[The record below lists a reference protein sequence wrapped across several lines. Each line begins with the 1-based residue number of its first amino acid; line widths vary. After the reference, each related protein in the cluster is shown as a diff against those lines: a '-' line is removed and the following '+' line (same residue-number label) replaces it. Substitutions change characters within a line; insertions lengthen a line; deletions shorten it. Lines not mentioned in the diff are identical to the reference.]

1 MDNILDTRRA
11 DVSDSSTLTGL
22 DYANFVPADSNNPY
36 GSGTLTLYFLNTNVP
51 GEVNIPDLTSQ
62 QITLTAT
69 NGSSEVPWI
78 IGDIEI
84 PTGEQLQI
92 ILQPNPDAEPNPN
105 AILSQS
111 YSVILSTV
119 ETNIDLFFNQA
130 IFTVGSGVIA
140 SVDCEAAT
148 LAAPISDTSG
158 LQIDYLCKDY
168 NSFRQLLL
176 NRLSTIA
183 PNWILNNPA
192 DMGVMLVEIL
202 AFAGDQLSYYQDA
215 AATEAYL
222 NTARRRISM
231 RRHARLL
238 GYQIQEGC
246 NSRTWVQINY
256 VGQTAC
262 VLNPGLQLLTQVNGL
277 PAPLEVGSAEYQQ
290 ALAAQ
295 PIIFE
300 TMTPVTLYP
309 YQNNEINFYTWGA
322 TTYTL
327 DQGATA
333 ATLDGDYSEIL
344 SPGDILIFAEILG
357 PSTGLPEDADPT
369 QQWAVCLTEVMLSQD
384 PLYPLDD
391 GQPRPVTQIA
401 WATADALPFCLA
413 ISCDGIIGA
422 ISVARGNVVLVDQ
435 GQTISGPL
443 IPNTV
448 PTTGLYQ
455 PTLSQ
460 LNLTFAV
467 PLVTPLTS
475 ATTVLQQDPHQAL
488 PAIQLSSTDPASP
501 VWSAVA
507 DLLSSNRFAA
517 QFVVEIE
524 TNLQAFLRF
533 GDGTYGKQPIAG
545 TQFSATYRIGNGS
558 SGNIGAQSL
567 YHWVIPA
574 DPDQA
579 VILAQ
584 VTAIN
589 NPLPAQGGLD
599 PESFAQIC
607 MNAPQ
612 AFRQQNR
619 CVTVQDYVSTA
630 LAYPGVA
637 YAAAEFQWMGSWNTI
652 SLAIVQTNQQ
662 PLDSA
667 FIEELSD
674 YFSELR
680 MMGYDVEIVNPTY
693 VPLLITLV
701 VQVAPGYDAN
711 TVQLALQENFGS
723 TNSSTQQSSFNL
735 NNIGFGQTIYLSSLV
750 AEAMTVEGVAGI
762 DLTSPLMQFERY
774 YQPWLPTLQTGM
786 IQLGA
791 LEFIQIQNNPNAP
804 EYGQL
809 NFIMEGASS

>member
-22 DYANFVPADSNNPY
+22 DYANFVPADPNNPY
-36 GSGTLTLYFLNTNVP
+36 GAGTLTLYFLNA
-51 GEVNIPDLTSQ
+51 NIPGDASIPGLTSE
-62 QITLTAT
+62 QITFTAT

-78 IGDIEI
+78 IGVIGTPQGD
-84 PTGEQLQI
+84 QLQI
-92 ILQPNPDAEPNPN
+92 TLQPNPDAKPNPN

-111 YSVILSTV
+111 YSVILSAV
-119 ETNIDLFFNQA
+119 GTNIDLFFNQA

-140 SVDCEAAT
+140 SVDCEATT
-148 LAAPISDTSG
+148 LTAPISDTSG
-158 LQIDYLCKDY
+158 LQIDYLSKDY

-176 NRLSTIA
+176 NRLSTIT
-183 PNWILNNPA
+183 PNWIFNNPA
-192 DMGVMLVEIL
+192 GMGMMLVELL
-202 AFAGDQLSYYQDA
+202 AYAADQLSYYQDA

-256 VGQTAC
+256 EGTTSC
-262 VLNPGLQLLTQVNGL
+262 VLNPGLQFLTQVNGL
-277 PAPLEVGSAEYQQ
+277 PAPLEVGSVGYQQ

-295 PIIFE
+295 PMIFE

-309 YQNNEINFYTWGA
+309 NQNTINFYTWGA

-333 ATLDGDYSEIL
+333 ATLDGDYSTTL
-344 SPGDILIFAEILG
+344 SPGDILIFAEVLG
-357 PSTGLPEDADPT
+357 SATGLPEDANPT
-369 QQWAVCLTEVMLSQD
+369 QRWAVCLTEVTLSQD
-384 PLYPLDD
+384 VLYPLDD
-391 GQPRPVTQIA
+391 GQPRPVTQIT
-401 WATADALPFCLA
+401 WASADALPFCLA
-413 ISCDGIIGA
+413 INCDGITGA
-422 ISVARGNVVLVDQ
+422 ISVAQGNVVLVDQ
-435 GQTISGPL
+435 GQTLNGPP
-443 IPNTV
+443 IPNIV

-475 ATTVLQQDPHQAL
+475 ATAVLQQDPHQAL

-501 VWSAVA
+501 VWIAVA

-533 GDGTYGKQPIAG
+533 GDGIYGKQPIVG

-589 NPLPAQGGLD
+589 NPLPTQGGLD

-619 CVTVQDYVSTA
+619 CVTVQDYISTA

-637 YAAAEFQWMGSWNTI
+637 YAAAEFQWMGSWNTVT
-652 SLAIVQTNQQ
+652 LAIVQTNQQ
-662 PLDSA
+662 PLNSA

-674 YFSELR
+674 YFNDLR

-701 VQVAPGYDAN
+701 IQVAPGYNAN
-711 TVQLALQENFGS
+711 AVQLALQESFGS
-723 TNSSTQQSSFNL
+723 TNSSTQQSFNL
-735 NNIGFGQTIYLSSLV
+735 SNIGFGQTIYLSSLV
-750 AEAMTVEGVAGI
+750 AEAMTVEGVAGV

-791 LEFIQIQNNPNAP
+791 LEFIQIQNDPNAP
-804 EYGQL
+804 EYGQI